1 VPHIA
6 RCEHGGAGLWEGWRR
21 LNLWSGFSVSPLL
34 YFRPIMRE
42 HFRLASTLFL
52 PGQVRQRT
60 RRDFLNA
67 SGEPINLFRITANRK
82 AEMKK
87 LTLEQI
93 KEFASQFSPDER
105 LEVCQ
110 FLADLPDS
118 GIAYEKEP
126 PPAGLLPTPTQV
138 PLSLEDKK
146 KALGLLE
153 LRTVWD
159 CVVENGQVVYSL
171 EGREVFR
178 GAFNA
183 DNYVEISFEKL
194 RANALTL
201 TVKDEAR
208 AMLRRSLREFLTTKG
223 AEPTEELMD
232 RVESEALQAYAQ
244 KILRQSIVTV
254 ARQIANNLDKAVPLV
269 FAKIVS
275 TSSFSVA
282 NQLRDDLL
290 IPDTKLSPAEI
301 RDVVYGAE
309 WEHFKAMTGITSS
322 WGGARNVKHAWT
334 DSDREC
340 LARKYKELQP
350 AWTDA
355 KVIAKEALKS
365 RIRNRK
371 VEWRK
376 EVLRIYPNLPA
387 DLLDTFGTPRGGT
400 KPSDNAI
407 IHASRECLITP
418 GISARRLKAVVTEW
432 NIKQGLKRKARKV
445 KRPS

>member
-1 VPHIA
+1 MK
-6 RCEHGGAGLWEGWRR
+6 
-21 LNLWSGFSVSPLL
+21 
-34 YFRPIMRE
+34 RP
-42 HFRLASTLFL
+42 
-52 PGQVRQRT
+52 
-60 RRDFLNA
+60 
-67 SGEPINLFRITANRK
+67 
-82 AEMKK
+82 
-87 LTLEQI
+87 TLEQV
-93 KEFASQFSPDER
+93 KEFAAQFPPEER
-105 LEVCQ
+105 LEVCR

-118 GIAYEKEP
+118 GISYQQD
-126 PPAGLLPTPTQV
+126 PPAELLPAPVQV
-138 PLSLEDKK
+138 PLSIENMK

-153 LRTVWD
+153 LKTEYD
-159 CVVENGQVVYSL
+159 CVTKDGQVIYSL

-178 GAFNA
+178 GTFNA

-208 AMLRRSLREFLTTKG
+208 AMLRKSLREFLTMKDV
-223 AEPTEELMD
+223 EPTEELMD
-232 RVESEALQAYAQ
+232 RVESEALQAYAK
-244 KILRQSIVTV
+244 KILKQSIVTV
-254 ARQIANNLDKAVPLV
+254 ARQIANNIDKAVPLV

-301 RDVVYGAE
+301 RDVVYGSE

-322 WGGARNVKHAWT
+322 WGGARNVKHEWT

-340 LARKYKELQP
+340 LARKYEELQP

-376 EVLRIYPNLPA
+376 EVLRTYPNLPT
-387 DLLDTFGTPRGGT
+387 DLLDSFGTPRGGT

-407 IHASRECLITP
+407 IHASRECHITP

-432 NIKQGLKRKARKV
+432 NVKQGLKRKARKI